1 MTGQQMF
8 DKAMTLLGYT
18 GSHNE
23 ISGKDELLTRGLA
36 FINQIYSDLHYA
48 SAITDITDF
57 VLLSNINDEIVL
69 PTRVLYDV
77 MPYGVAM
84 FLALAEG
91 DGDNQQIF
99 SALYNQKRGSVK
111 APSTSI
117 VDAMPRMWY

>member
-8 DKAMTLLGYT
+8 DKAMTLLGYV

-48 SAITDITDF
+48 SDTINFIS
-57 VLLSNINDEIVL
+57 LNNINDEINL
-69 PTRVLYDV
+69 PTRALYDV

-84 FLALAEG
+84 FLAQAEG
-91 DGDNQQIF
+91 DGDNQQMF

-111 APSTSI
+111 APPKTIIDS
-117 VDAMPRMWY
+117 MPKVCG

>member
-8 DKAMTLLGYT
+8 DKAMTLLGYV

-23 ISGKDELLTRGLA
+23 ISGKNELLSRGLV

-48 SAITDITDF
+48 SYKTDF
-57 VLLSNINDEIVL
+57 IPLNNINGEINL
-69 PTRVLYDV
+69 PIRVLHDV

-84 FLALAEG
+84 YLAQAEG
-91 DGDNQQIF
+91 DGDNQQMF

-111 APSTSI
+111 ATSTNI
-117 VDAMPRMWY
+117 VDSLPNVWY

>member
-8 DKAMTLLGYT
+8 DKAMLLLGYT

-36 FINQIYSDLHYA
+36 FINQIYIDLHYA
-48 SAITDITDF
+48 SAITDF
-57 VLLSNINDEIVL
+57 VPLNNINDEIVL
-69 PTRVLYDV
+69 PTRDLYNV

-99 SALYNQKRGSVK
+99 AALYNQKRGSVK
-111 APSTSI
+111 APTTSI
-117 VDAMPRMWY
+117 IDSMPKVWG